1 MMSKFFGRHRKAT
14 GDPIDPQA
22 LVDQANEIN
31 DKLERDGPK
40 LTALAT
46 YLERRRLQN
55 GFGTDFEYTLRPRGT
70 S

>member
-1 MMSKFFGRHRKAT
+1 MGKFFGRHRSDKEEAV
-14 GDPIDPQA
+14 DPQV
-22 LVDQANEIN
+22 LVDQATEIN
-31 DKLERDGPK
+31 DKLEREGPR

-55 GFGTDFEYTLRPRGT
+55 GFGTDFEYTLRPKEA

>member
-1 MMSKFFGRHRKAT
+1 MNKILDRLFKKNEDA
-14 GDPIDPQA
+14 IDPKV

-31 DKLERDGPK
+31 EKLEREGPR

-55 GFGTDFEYTLRPRGT
+55 GFGADFEYTLRPREAP
-70 S
+70 

>member
-1 MMSKFFGRHRKAT
+1 MGKFFGRSRKSQ
-14 GDPIDPQA
+14 GEPVDPQD
-22 LVDQANEIN
+22 LVNQANEIN
-31 DKLERDGPK
+31 EKLEREGPR

-55 GFGTDFEYTLRPRGT
+55 GFGADFEYTLRPKEA

>member
-1 MMSKFFGRHRKAT
+1 MGKFFGRHRPSNEEAV
-14 GDPIDPQA
+14 DPQV

-31 DKLERDGPK
+31 EKLEREGPR

-55 GFGTDFEYTLRPRGT
+55 GFGTDFEYTLRPKEA